1 MSLRYSFYHVAG
13 RFVHRFR
20 THPGSGTKDKYDLM
34 AWIFFQSAYGTDVLS
49 LESAANGLK
58 KMRQDY
64 IFYKRAYE
72 DNSQSPMWSYML
84 EYFVKRYTDL
94 ARERSGG
101 VLDTQTLYSIRL
113 YCYGTLGMTREW
125 LLKDNITPAETA
137 VEMMFRSMPE
147 ALHRI
152 YFATGAP

>member
-94 ARERSGG
+94 ARERCGG

-147 ALHRI
+147 TLRRI
-152 YFATGAP
+152 FFASGAP